1 MGKLIS
7 RCNLCA
13 FLFLCAIIA
22 LFSKNSSATDS
33 IKAGEFINASTQIL
47 VSAKQKFV
55 LGMFNPKDSKFHY
68 LGIWYNNIP
77 QTIVWVANRDKP
89 LVNSSAGLTFNG
101 GNLILQSERDE
112 ILWSTTSS
120 EPAENQIAQL
130 QDNGNLV
137 IRSWSE
143 NYVWQSFDYPTDT
156 LLPGMKLGWD
166 SKTGL
171 NRTLKS
177 WRNQNDPSSGEFSFG
192 IQLDGLPQL
201 VLHKGQVI
209 KYRTGPWFNGRFS
222 GSDPLGD
229 TAVYSTKFA
238 YSAGEVAYSY
248 EAISSLDIIFQLNS
262 TGILLILHWDDG
274 KKYWHLKYT
283 LANDPCDQY
292 GLCGNFGYCDSLT
305 VNCNCLDG
313 FQPKS
318 RDDWEKFRWS
328 DWCVRKDNRTCK
340 NGERFK
346 RISNV
351 KLPDSSG
358 YLVNVTTSIDD
369 CETVCLNNC
378 SCLAYGTME
387 LSTGGYGCVT
397 WFQKLID
404 ITTVPAWNG
413 QNLYLRVAADSVD
426 SWKLI
431 VGVTVSV
438 ASLIGF
444 LVIVIGEGGFGPV
457 YKVFFPTISLL
468 LTNNNNKCYTLQG
481 KLSNGKK
488 IAVKKLA
495 EDDKKRSLLKWKKRL
510 DIIIGIAR
518 GLLYLHRDSRLVI
531 IHRDLKV
538 SNILLDNKMNPKI
551 SDFGMARM
559 FAEDQTITKTKRVVG
574 T

>member
-444 LVIVIGEGGFGPV
+444 LVIVVCFNRWRRRKVKITTYEFQAQENDEVEMPLFDFTEIEVATNNFSFHNKIGEGGFGPV
-457 YKVFFPTISLL
+457 YKVINYKEENLSEPNVFCQ
-468 LTNNNNKCYTLQG
+468 NEEE
-481 KLSNGKK
+481 KLRAS
-488 IAVKKLA
+488 
-495 EDDKKRSLLKWKKRL
+495 E
-510 DIIIGIAR
+510 
-518 GLLYLHRDSRLVI
+518 VI
-531 IHRDLKV
+531 FLSCSSIFWWCMTTV
-538 SNILLDNKMNPKI
+538 SD
-551 SDFGMARM
+551 
-559 FAEDQTITKTKRVVG
+559 
-574 T
+574 